1 MATGLEIHEAFKPT
15 VGEEAARMLAET
27 LPMNEQIATKSDV
40 AAVRADVV
48 AVRADIDIL
57 RVASRADLQEMK
69 SDIFRWMLG
78 FFATLWIGNA
88 GLIVTLL
95 LKH

>member
-1 MATGLEIHEAFKPT
+1 MATGLEIYEAFKPT
-15 VGEEAARMLAET
+15 VGEEAARMLAEA
-27 LPMNEQIATKSDV
+27 LPMSDQIATK
-40 AAVRADVV
+40 ADLE
-48 AVRADIDIL
+48 IL
-57 RVASRADLQEMK
+57 RVATRADLQEMK

-95 LKH
+95 LRH

>member
-1 MATGLEIHEAFKPT
+1 MATGLEIYEAFKPT
-15 VGEEAARMLAET
+15 VGEEAARMLAEA
-27 LPMNEQIATKSDV
+27 LPMSDQIATK
-40 AAVRADVV
+40 ADLE
-48 AVRADIDIL
+48 IL